1 MRVAELRYPL
11 LLLTKKALE
20 KKPVFG
26 ISRNW
31 LPAVEVREEDF
42 PDIRKEDPKNPFKED
57 FPDIRKEDPKNPFQT
72 LKGYRQHGMLN
83 IHSISAEKTDERKG
97 QRFFII
103 WFEDTKDTNNLI
115 PLVVLL
121 NRDDVHI
128 ALNWGRTNVLSRDQ
142 SEKLELIS
150 NCNKMISNMHPSE
163 KLTPDDQKIVQALIS
178 YERKINNIPAFE
190 MPLYVVFSFC
200 REGTWNFDFK
210 TDCYGFREFL
220 SDSYKADG
228 VFKNSGFPFYNI
240 ENPLNRSFVGC
251 EDFFCISTPTS
262 RILSFGKNKNY
273 KYIFAYPKGKADK
286 KLEEFFNERDI
297 LVKDVRELNKLLDGI
312 YSKSTLSFD
321 GPSTSTFDQDSDSC

>member
-26 ISRNW
+26 LSGDW
-31 LPAVEVREEDF
+31 LPAVGVREEDF
-42 PDIRKEDPKNPFKED
+42 PDIRKEDD
-57 FPDIRKEDPKNPFQT
+57 QNPFQT
-72 LKGYRQHGMLN
+72 LKGFRQHGMLN

-121 NRDDVHI
+121 NRDDVAI
-128 ALNWGRTNVLSRDQ
+128 ALKWGRTNVLSRDQ

>member
-26 ISRNW
+26 LSGDW
-31 LPAVEVREEDF
+31 LPAVGVREEDF
-42 PDIRKEDPKNPFKED
+42 PDIRKEDPKNPFK
-57 FPDIRKEDPKNPFQT
+57 KDPKNPFQT
-72 LKGYRQHGMLN
+72 LKSFRSHGMLN

-121 NRDDVHI
+121 NRDDVAI
-128 ALNWGRTNVLSRDQ
+128 ALKWGRTNVLSRDQ